1 VSRPVL
7 LSYAAFVLIGVKVG
21 VTGVLLLAQMQDY
34 GVTRAAI
41 GITFFTSSA
50 GYVLGSLSAG
60 PLVSRFGFRI
70 ALATG
75 GGSCLAGGLSLA
87 TRPPFPVFAAVP
99 LVIGYGTGTL
109 ESALNAYI
117 AALDG
122 ATTRLNRLHAFFG
135 AGALL
140 GPLLAAWI
148 TGFASWTVV
157 WVVLAAAWLPLIA
170 GFLTAYPRRAG
181 VAGATGTAWDTAG
194 TAGTAGDTAGTAA
207 ATGLPE
213 ATGAAAGRLL
223 TRALRE
229 RSVLLGAAM
238 LCVYVGVEIG
248 VGNWGFSY
256 LVQARALPAS
266 LAGYFASGYWLGL
279 TIGRFV
285 ISPVAAR
292 LGASTAGMMYTCLAG
307 ITAATLLAWLSPAA
321 PLAGPALVLLG
332 FFLGPVFP
340 TTVAITARL
349 TPAALVPTAI
359 GVMNAAAMVGGSALP
374 WLAGLL
380 AQRTGIWTLL
390 PFAVAL
396 SVLQAAIWRPIASRI
411 RLAVYGTRLGV
422 ERNKDHEMP
431 D

>member
-21 VTGVLLLAQMQDY
+21 VAGVLLLAQMQDY
-34 GVTRAAI
+34 EVTRAAI

-50 GYVLGSLSAG
+50 GYVLASLSAG

-75 GGSCLAGGLSLA
+75 GGSCLAGGLYLA

-117 AALDG
+117 AALDR

-157 WVVLAAAWLPLIA
+157 WLVLAAAWLPLIA

-181 VAGATGTAWDTAG
+181 TAGAAGDTAGAAG
-194 TAGTAGDTAGTAA
+194 TAGTAWDTPGAA
-207 ATGLPE
+207 A

-223 TRALRE
+223 TGALRE

-248 VGNWGFSY
+248 VGNWGYSY

-285 ISPVAAR
+285 ISPAAAR
-292 LGASTAGMMYTCLAG
+292 LGASTAGMMYTCLVG

-321 PLAGPALVLLG
+321 PLAGAALVLLG

-390 PFAVAL
+390 LFALAL
-396 SVLQAAIWRPIASRI
+396 SLLQAAIWRPIASRI
-411 RLAVYGTRLGV
+411 RLD
-422 ERNKDHEMP
+422 E
-431 D
+431 